1 MFGLQVTWKCTGEFW
16 RACVCACVC
25 VLPVET
31 PTHSD
36 SAVKKCL
43 CVIYDTVKGGVW
55 FFYYYLFYF
64 IFLS

>member
-1 MFGLQVTWKCTGEFW
+1 MYRRVLARV
-16 RACVCACVC
+16 RVYVRVCVC